1 MFCYLNHFLIL
12 EVTDL
17 DIRKETVPQR
27 MTSKAEIFLC
37 NVDIESNL
45 LQLVFQSCIST
56 LKEKTEIQGGNV
68 GTELKGA
75 YECNSTDTFSV
86 STSGQAI
93 CWKMIDQTVI

>member
-37 NVDIESNL
+37 NLDIESNL
-45 LQLVFQSCIST
+45 LLLVFQSCIST

-75 YECNSTDTFSV
+75 YKCKSTDTFSV